1 MRTRAPP
8 VMEFA
13 IVRAFFMPK
22 ILITGGYKMPA
33 KQISNKD
40 ILARL
45 KTLQN
50 SIMEI
55 LPISAEETPEIMQ
68 TVDSTINDF
77 TAYAQKGAF

>member
-1 MRTRAPP
+1 
-8 VMEFA
+8 
-13 IVRAFFMPK
+13 
-22 ILITGGYKMPA
+22 MPA

-55 LPISAEETPEIMQ
+55 LPISAKETPEIIQ

-77 TAYAQKGAF
+77 TAYVQKGAL

>member
-1 MRTRAPP
+1 
-8 VMEFA
+8 
-13 IVRAFFMPK
+13 
-22 ILITGGYKMPA
+22 MPA

-68 TVDSTINDF
+68 NLSEAISAF
-77 TAYAQKGAF
+77 TQNAKTGASYV

>member
-1 MRTRAPP
+1 
-8 VMEFA
+8 
-13 IVRAFFMPK
+13 
-22 ILITGGYKMPA
+22 MPA

-45 KTLQN
+45 KMLQN

-68 TVDSTINDF
+68 NLSEAISAF
-77 TAYAQKGAF
+77 TQNAKTGASYV

>member
-1 MRTRAPP
+1 
-8 VMEFA
+8 
-13 IVRAFFMPK
+13 
-22 ILITGGYKMPA
+22 MPA

-68 TVDSTINDF
+68 TLSDAISAFSQNAKT
-77 TAYAQKGAF
+77 GASYV

>member
-1 MRTRAPP
+1 
-8 VMEFA
+8 
-13 IVRAFFMPK
+13 MPK

>member
-1 MRTRAPP
+1 
-8 VMEFA
+8 
-13 IVRAFFMPK
+13 
-22 ILITGGYKMPA
+22 MPA

-77 TAYAQKGAF
+77 TAYVQKGAL

>member
-1 MRTRAPP
+1 MNTYQ
-8 VMEFA
+8 
-13 IVRAFFMPK
+13 
-22 ILITGGYKMPA
+22 L
-33 KQISNKD
+33 SNKD

-68 TVDSTINDF
+68 NLSEAISAF
-77 TAYAQKGAF
+77 TQNAKTGASYV